1 MPKRTNE
8 IPDDVIDT
16 LLADRKNPEDLL
28 GNDGLLQQLTHKLIA
43 RSLHLQMKGPDRVN
57 PSYANIARADDLP
70 RQHTSPDEHGAAD
83 QKRRKPRSR
92 KMPLGLDSKIMSMYA
107 KGMTPHEIQEQ
118 VLDFYGIELSAST
131 IANVTDAAVDEMK
144 IWQSRA
150 LDPIYPIVYL
160 DCMHVR
166 VRDGASR
173 PKAVYVVIG
182 ISITGQK
189 EAIGL
194 WISQN
199 EGAKFWLQVL
209 TEIKNR
215 GVQEIHIACI
225 DGLKGFPEAI
235 ATVFPRTTVQLCVVH
250 MVRNSLDFV
259 SWKGRR
265 EVAFD
270 LRPIYTATTVE
281 AAAQA
286 LTDFETKWDSQ
297 YPTIGQAWRRNWTQL
312 IPFFDFPK
320 EIRKIIYT
328 TNTIESVNM
337 SLRRVMRYR
346 GSFQSDES
354 LLKLLYLALRNI
366 SRRWNLPVH
375 DWKAALNRFAIQF
388 GPED

>member
-1 MPKRTNE
+1 MPKRANE
-8 IPDDVIDT
+8 IPEDLIKA
-16 LLADRKNPEDLL
+16 LLADRRNPEDLL
-28 GNDGLLQQLTHKLIA
+28 GSEGLLQQLTQQLIA
-43 RSLHLQMKGPDRVN
+43 RSLQLQMEPTHGTASATPHAV
-57 PSYANIARADDLP
+57 RADSLQRYNEITD
-70 RQHTSPDEHGAAD
+70 QH
-83 QKRRKPRSR
+83 QKQRKFKKR

-107 KGMTPHEIQEQ
+107 KGLTPREIQDQ
-118 VLDFYGIELSAST
+118 VLDFYGIELTPAA

-144 IWQSRA
+144 AWQSRP
-150 LDPIYPIVYL
+150 LDAVYPIVYM
-160 DCMHVR
+160 DCIHVR

-173 PKAVYVVIG
+173 AKAVYVVIG
-182 ISITGQK
+182 ISTTGQK

-199 EGAKFWLQVL
+199 EGAKFWLQIL

-215 GVQEIHIACI
+215 GVQEVHIACV

-235 ATVFPRTTVQLCVVH
+235 ATAFPKTTVQLCVVH

-259 SWKGRR
+259 SWKSKKQ
-265 EVAFD
+265 VALD
-270 LRPIYTATTVE
+270 LRPIYTATTIE

-286 LTDFETKWDSQ
+286 LADFEAKWEVQ
-297 YPTIGQAWRRNWTQL
+297 YPTIGQSWRRNWNDL
-312 IPFFDFPK
+312 VPFFDFPK

-328 TNTIESVNM
+328 TNTIESINM

-346 GSFQSDES
+346 GSFQSDEA

-366 SRRWNLPVH
+366 SRRWSLPVH

-388 GPED
+388 GSED

>member
-1 MPKRTNE
+1 MPKRAQP
-8 IPDDVIDT
+8 IPNDLLDA
-16 LLADRKNPEDLL
+16 LLADRPREEILA
-28 GNDGLLQQLTHKLIA
+28 NDGLIQQLAQQLIA
-43 RSLHLQMKGPDRVN
+43 RSLSLPIGQTASMPQQKDVAPDLRDLSPAAEQSPLTGKAAKG
-57 PSYANIARADDLP
+57 RAIP
-70 RQHTSPDEHGAAD
+70 Q
-83 QKRRKPRSR
+83 
-92 KMPLGLDSKIMSMYA
+92 GLDTKVMAMYSK
-107 KGMTPHEIQEQ
+107 GLTPREIQEQ
-118 VLDFYGIELSAST
+118 VLDFYGIELTPAAISK
-131 IANVTDAAVDEMK
+131 VTDTAADEIK
-144 IWQSRA
+144 AWQSRP
-150 LDPIYPIVYL
+150 LDAVYPVIYL
-160 DCMHVR
+160 DCIHVR

-173 PKAVYVVIG
+173 AKAVYVVIG
-182 ISITGQK
+182 ITVTGQK

-194 WISQN
+194 WVSPH

-215 GVQEIHIACI
+215 GIQDIHIACV

-235 ATVFPRTTVQLCVVH
+235 AAVFPKTIVQLCVVH

-259 SWKGRR
+259 SWKSRKD
-265 EVAFD
+265 VALD
-270 LRPIYTATTVE
+270 LRPIYTAATVE

-286 LTDFETKWDSQ
+286 LADFDSKWGEA
-297 YPTIGQAWRRNWTQL
+297 YPTIGQAWRRNWEQL

-346 GSFQSDES
+346 GSFQNDES

-366 SRRWNLPVH
+366 SRRWTLPVH

-388 GPED
+388 GPDD

>member
-1 MPKRTNE
+1 MSKRSQV
-8 IPDDVIDT
+8 IPDNLIEA
-16 LLADRKNPEDLL
+16 LLAERRHPEELL
-28 GNDGLLQQLTHKLIA
+28 GSDGLLQQLTQQLIA
-43 RSLHLQMKGPDRVN
+43 KSLNLQPGQNTKSSGGPLVREAEAGVGNAGFDAG
-57 PSYANIARADDLP
+57 S
-70 RQHTSPDEHGAAD
+70 QGS
-83 QKRRKPRSR
+83 QRKAPTKAR
-92 KMPLGLDSKIMSMYA
+92 KMPLGLDAKIMSMYS
-107 KGMTPHEIQEQ
+107 KGLTPREIQEQ
-118 VLDFYGIELSAST
+118 VLDFYGIEITPAA
-131 IANVTDAAVDEMK
+131 IAKVTDAAVDEIK
-144 IWQSRA
+144 AWQSRP
-150 LDPIYPIVYL
+150 LDTVYPIVYM
-160 DCMHVR
+160 DCIHVR

-173 PKAVYVVIG
+173 AKAVYVVIG

-215 GVQEIHIACI
+215 GVQDIYIACV

-235 ATVFPRTTVQLCVVH
+235 ATVFPKTTVQLCIVH

-259 SWKGRR
+259 SWKARKA
-265 EVAFD
+265 VALD

-286 LTDFETKWDSQ
+286 LSDFEEKWDAE

-312 IPFFDFPK
+312 TPFFDFPK

-328 TNTIESVNM
+328 TNTIESINM

-346 GSFQSDES
+346 GSFQNDES

-366 SRRWNLPVH
+366 SHRWSLPVH

-388 GPED
+388 GPEE